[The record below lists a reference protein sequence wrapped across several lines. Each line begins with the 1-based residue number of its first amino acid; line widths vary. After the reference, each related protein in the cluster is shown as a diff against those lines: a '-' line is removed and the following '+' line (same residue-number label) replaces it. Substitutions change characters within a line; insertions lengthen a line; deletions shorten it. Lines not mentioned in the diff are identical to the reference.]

1 MASRSRS
8 IANFANSVNTSGEF
22 SFSSLTNRPTT
33 RSGYG
38 ITDAFD
44 GAFTSLTGTPT
55 TVSGYGI
62 TDVPVVGTDA
72 QAYDSNLTSFVSA
85 FTLPTSD
92 GTSNQVIVTNGS
104 GVLSFADQSG
114 GGGGGSFSSI
124 NVASRSISSDT
135 TISAT
140 QSGLSVGPLEIADG
154 VTVTVASGGRFVVL

>member
-22 SFSSLTNRPTT
+22 SFSSLTGKPTT

-38 ITDAFD
+38 ITD
-44 GAFTSLTGTPT
+44 G
-55 TVSGYGI
+55 
-62 TDVPVVGTDA
+62 PVVGTDA
-72 QAYDSNLTSFVSA
+72 QAYDSNLTSFVDT

-92 GTSNQVIVTNGS
+92 GTSNQVIITNGS
-104 GVLSFADQSG
+104 GVLSFADQS

>member
-22 SFSSLTNRPTT
+22 SFSNLTNRPTT

-38 ITDAFD
+38 ITDA
-44 GAFTSLTGTPT
+44 
-55 TVSGYGI
+55 
-62 TDVPVVGTDA
+62 PVVGTDA
-72 QAYDSNLTSFVSA
+72 QAYDSNLTSFVDT

-92 GTSNQVIVTNGS
+92 GASNQVIITNGS

-124 NVASRSISSDT
+124 NVASRNISSDT

-154 VTVTVASGGRFVVL
+154 VTVTVADGGRFVIL

>member
-8 IANFANSVNTSGEF
+8 MANFANSVNTSGEF
-22 SFSSLTNRPTT
+22 SFSDLTNTPTT
-33 RSGYG
+33 KSGYG

-44 GAFTSLTGTPT
+44 GAFYSLTGTPT

-72 QAYDSNLTSFVSA
+72 QAYDSNLTSFVDT

-92 GTSNQVIVTNGS
+92 GTSNQVIITNGS
-104 GVLSFADQSG
+104 GVLSFADQS

-154 VTVTVASGGRFVVL
+154 VTVTVADGGRFVVL